1 MKTYIEHKTTE
12 ILKGTDEV
20 DLFLEYLY
28 AELTEEETISVNEAL
43 EGIDLKDI
51 DEGIF
56 SSLLGGIS
64 GAALGPKLGRAIA
77 KALGVNKGI
86 FYDMLTS
93 RLVGAAIG
101 STIAKSL

>member
-1 MKTYIEHKTTE
+1 MKTFTEHKNTK
-12 ILKGTDEV
+12 ILKGVDEV

-28 AELTEEETISVNEAL
+28 AELTEEETVLVNEAL
-43 EGIDLKDI
+43 EGVDLKDI
-51 DEGIF
+51 DEGLF

-101 STIAKSL
+101 ATLAKSL